1 MQARVRAACARCI
14 RRPDR
19 CVYKSMSTSDVTT
32 IDAELER
39 LVRAIASRDRLALRA
54 LYERMAAQMLA
65 CMMRI
70 LKRRALAE
78 EALQD
83 VFVSIW
89 QRAAQFHSGRGAAR
103 IWLMSIA
110 RHRAIDVLRA
120 ERGELYRETQIEQ
133 LPEAEADS
141 ASDWSSSGR
150 SAAALARC
158 FSALSREQR
167 RGIELA
173 FVNGYSHADIA
184 RLTGEP
190 LGTIKS
196 WIRRGLASL
205 RQCLES

>member
-1 MQARVRAACARCI
+1 MSNSDAANSLDDELAQLVQACA
-14 RRPDR
+14 
-19 CVYKSMSTSDVTT
+19 
-32 IDAELER
+32 A
-39 LVRAIASRDRLALRA
+39 RDRQALRRIYD
-54 LYERMAAQMLA
+54 LMAAQMLA
-65 CMMRI
+65 SLVRI

-89 QRAAQFHSGRGAAR
+89 QRAAQFDGTRGSAR
-103 IWLMSIA
+103 IWLLAIA
-110 RHRAIDVLRA
+110 RHRAIDVLRS
-120 ERGELYRETQIEQ
+120 ERVDLYREADVEQ
-133 LPEAEADS
+133 MAEPAMEG
-141 ASDWSSSGR
+141 AGDWSSAGR

-158 FSALSREQR
+158 FAELSGEQR

-184 RLTGEP
+184 RVTGEP

-205 RQCLES
+205 RQCLER

>member
-1 MQARVRAACARCI
+1 
-14 RRPDR
+14 
-19 CVYKSMSTSDVTT
+19 MSTSDV
-32 IDAELER
+32 ANALEDE
-39 LVRAIASRDRLALRA
+39 LVRVLRACAARERRALRR
-54 LYERMAAQMLA
+54 LYDLMAAQMLA
-65 CMMRI
+65 SMLRI

-89 QRAAQFHSGRGAAR
+89 QRASQFESGRGSAR
-103 IWLMSIA
+103 IWLMAIA
-110 RHRAIDVLRA
+110 RHRAIDVLRSERA
-120 ERGELYRETQIEQ
+120 ELFRDADLEQ
-133 LPEAEADS
+133 LPALES
-141 ASDWSSSGR
+141 PGDWSSAGR

-158 FSALSREQR
+158 FAELSGEQR

-184 RLTGEP
+184 RATGEP

-205 RQCLES
+205 RQCLER

>member
-1 MQARVRAACARCI
+1 MSNTEAANSMDDELARLVHACA
-14 RRPDR
+14 
-19 CVYKSMSTSDVTT
+19 
-32 IDAELER
+32 A
-39 LVRAIASRDRLALRA
+39 RDRQALRK
-54 LYERMAAQMLA
+54 LYDLMAGQMLA
-65 CMMRI
+65 SLVRI

-89 QRAAQFHSGRGAAR
+89 QRAAQFDGTRGSAR
-103 IWLMSIA
+103 IWLLAIA
-110 RHRAIDVLRA
+110 RHRAIDVLRS
-120 ERGELYRETQIEQ
+120 ERVDLYREADVEQ
-133 LPEAEADS
+133 MPEPAMEGAG
-141 ASDWSSSGR
+141 DWSSAGR

-158 FSALSREQR
+158 FAELSGEQR

-184 RLTGEP
+184 RVTGEP

-205 RQCLES
+205 RQCLER

>member
-1 MQARVRAACARCI
+1 MT
-14 RRPDR
+14 DR
-19 CVYKSMSTSDVTT
+19 DTTT

-39 LVRAIASRDRLALRA
+39 LIRACAARDRLALRA
-54 LYERMAAQMLA
+54 LYDLVAGQMLA
-65 CMMRI
+65 CMLRI

-89 QRAAQFHSGRGAAR
+89 QRAAQFQSGRGPAR

-110 RHRAIDVLRA
+110 RHRAIDVLRS
-120 ERGELYRETQIEQ
+120 ERVDLYRDAQIEQ
-133 LPEAEADS
+133 LPELATEESGDW
-141 ASDWSSSGR
+141 ASTGP

-158 FSALSREQR
+158 FGELSREQR
-167 RGIELA
+167 CGIELA

-184 RLTGEP
+184 RVTGQP

-205 RQCLES
+205 RQCLET

>member
-1 MQARVRAACARCI
+1 MSNTDAANSMDDELARLVHACA
-14 RRPDR
+14 
-19 CVYKSMSTSDVTT
+19 
-32 IDAELER
+32 A
-39 LVRAIASRDRLALRA
+39 RDRQALRKIYD
-54 LYERMAAQMLA
+54 LMAGQMLA
-65 CMMRI
+65 GMMRI

-89 QRAAQFHSGRGAAR
+89 QRAAQFEGARGPAR
-103 IWLMSIA
+103 IWLMAIA
-110 RHRAIDVLRA
+110 RHRAIDVLRS
-120 ERGELYRETQIEQ
+120 ERVDLYRDADVELVPEPAIEGI
-133 LPEAEADS
+133 
-141 ASDWSSSGR
+141 SDWSSAGR

-158 FSALSREQR
+158 FQELSGEQR

-184 RLTGEP
+184 RVTGEP

-205 RQCLES
+205 RACLEK

>member
-1 MQARVRAACARCI
+1 MSESDAA
-14 RRPDR
+14 
-19 CVYKSMSTSDVTT
+19 T

-39 LVRAIASRDRLALRA
+39 LIRACAARDRLALRQ
-54 LYERMAAQMLA
+54 LYDLTAGQMLA
-65 CMMRI
+65 CMLRI

-89 QRAAQFHSGRGAAR
+89 QRAAQFQRGRGAAR

-110 RHRAIDVLRA
+110 RHRAIDVVRSERA
-120 ERGELYRETQIEQ
+120 DLYREAEIEQ
-133 LPEAEADS
+133 LQELGTEEVG
-141 ASDWSSSGR
+141 DWSSAGR
-150 SAAALARC
+150 SAAALQRC
-158 FSALSREQR
+158 FAELSHEQR

-184 RLTGEP
+184 RMTGEP

-205 RQCLES
+205 RQCLDT

>member
-1 MQARVRAACARCI
+1 MSNTDAAN
-14 RRPDR
+14 
-19 CVYKSMSTSDVTT
+19 S
-32 IDAELER
+32 
-39 LVRAIASRDRLALRA
+39 
-54 LYERMAAQMLA
+54 MAAQMLA
-65 CMMRI
+65 SLIRI

-89 QRAAQFHSGRGAAR
+89 QRAAQFESARGSAR
-103 IWLMSIA
+103 IWLMAIA
-110 RHRAIDVLRA
+110 RHRAIDVLRS
-120 ERGELYRETQIEQ
+120 ERVDLYREADVEQ
-133 LPEAEADS
+133 MPEPAEGI
-141 ASDWSSSGR
+141 SDWSSAGR

-158 FSALSREQR
+158 FQELTGEQR

-184 RLTGEP
+184 RVTGEP

-205 RQCLES
+205 RACLEK

>member
-1 MQARVRAACARCI
+1 VHACAARN
-14 RRPDR
+14 RQ
-19 CVYKSMSTSDVTT
+19 
-32 IDAELER
+32 
-39 LVRAIASRDRLALRA
+39 ALRKIYD
-54 LYERMAAQMLA
+54 LMAAQMLA
-65 CMMRI
+65 SLIRI

-89 QRAAQFHSGRGAAR
+89 QRAAQFESARGSAR
-103 IWLMSIA
+103 IWLMAIA
-110 RHRAIDVLRA
+110 RHRAIDVLRS
-120 ERGELYRETQIEQ
+120 ERVDLYREADVEQ
-133 LPEAEADS
+133 MPEPAEGI
-141 ASDWSSSGR
+141 SDWSSAGR

-158 FSALSREQR
+158 FQELTGEQR

-184 RLTGEP
+184 RVTGEP

-205 RQCLES
+205 RACLEK

>member
-1 MQARVRAACARCI
+1 M
-14 RRPDR
+14 PN
-19 CVYKSMSTSDVTT
+19 SDATT
-32 IDAELER
+32 IDAELEK
-39 LVRAIASRDRLALRA
+39 LIRACAARDRLALRQ
-54 LYERMAAQMLA
+54 LYDLMAAQMLA
-65 CMMRI
+65 CMLRI
-70 LKRRALAE
+70 LKRRALAD

-89 QRAAQFHSGRGAAR
+89 QRAAQYQSGRGPAR

-110 RHRAIDVLRA
+110 RHRAIDVLRS
-120 ERGELYRETQIEQ
+120 ERVDLYREAEIEQ
-133 LPEAEADS
+133 LPEHATES
-141 ASDWSSSGR
+141 AGDWSSAGR

-158 FSALSREQR
+158 FAELSREQR

-184 RLTGEP
+184 RVTGEP

>member
-1 MQARVRAACARCI
+1 MSDTDAANSMESELARLIHACA
-14 RRPDR
+14 
-19 CVYKSMSTSDVTT
+19 
-32 IDAELER
+32 A
-39 LVRAIASRDRLALRA
+39 RDRHALRQ
-54 LYERMAAQMLA
+54 LYDLVAGQMLA
-65 CMMRI
+65 SMLRI

-89 QRAAQFHSGRGAAR
+89 QRAAQFESARGSAR
-103 IWLMSIA
+103 IWLMAIA
-110 RHRAIDVLRA
+110 RHRAIDVLRS
-120 ERGELYRETQIEQ
+120 ERVDLYRQADVEQ
-133 LPEAEADS
+133 LPHAGMEGLG
-141 ASDWSSSGR
+141 DWSSAGR

-158 FSALSREQR
+158 FEELSGEQR

-184 RLTGEP
+184 RVTGEP

-205 RQCLES
+205 RQCLER

>member
-1 MQARVRAACARCI
+1 MSDLDSSNTMDQELARLIHACA
-14 RRPDR
+14 
-19 CVYKSMSTSDVTT
+19 
-32 IDAELER
+32 A
-39 LVRAIASRDRLALRA
+39 RDRQALRQ
-54 LYERMAAQMLA
+54 LYELMAPQMLA
-65 CMMRI
+65 GMLRI

-89 QRAAQFHSGRGAAR
+89 QRATQFESGRGPAR
-103 IWLMSIA
+103 IWMLAIA
-110 RHRAIDVLRA
+110 RHRAIDVLRS
-120 ERGELYRETQIEQ
+120 ERADLYREADVDE
-133 LPEAEADS
+133 LPHSGMEGLG
-141 ASDWSSSGR
+141 DWSSAGR

-158 FSALSREQR
+158 FEELSGEQR

-184 RLTGEP
+184 RVTGEP

-205 RQCLES
+205 RQCLER